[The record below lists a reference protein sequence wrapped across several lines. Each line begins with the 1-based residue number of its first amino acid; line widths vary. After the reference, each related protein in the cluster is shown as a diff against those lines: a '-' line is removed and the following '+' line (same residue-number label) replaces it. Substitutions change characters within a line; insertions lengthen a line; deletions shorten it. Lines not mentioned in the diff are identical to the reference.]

1 MRVSVFFDAVFSRVT
16 GTSQVQVE
24 VREATL
30 KGLVAALGSR
40 FGDGLKEA
48 LLTADGSRLA
58 PGLTVLQ
65 EGRQLLLESPLK
77 GEGEVA
83 FLMAVA
89 GGQGG

>member
-24 VREATL
+24 VGEATL
-30 KGLVAALGSR
+30 KGLLAALSSR

-48 LLTADGSRLA
+48 LLAPDGKGLVT
-58 PGLTVLQ
+58 GLTVL
-65 EGRQLLLESPLK
+65 EDGVSLSLDSPLK

-89 GGQGG
+89 GGADD